1 MVQVE
6 TTCPDLRV
14 AASAR
19 AGALTASAVPS
30 AVPIKYVIY
39 SDNVTVMDV
48 KNLLGAAVYPWVGV
62 GDDCLL
68 SNE

>member
-1 MVQVE
+1 MAEGSVE
-6 TTCPDLRV
+6 
-14 AASAR
+14 
-19 AGALTASAVPS
+19 GSAVPS

-48 KNLLGAAVYPWVGV
+48 QNLLGAAVYPRVGV